1 MARGKE
7 FKVGLFVVL
16 TAIALYVGFNYLRGL
31 DVFSPLTTYYV
42 EYQNVSGLKKGDR
55 VVLNGLDVGSVIDR
69 RFSDDSYDNILVTLA
84 IDNTINLTDSTIA
97 RLTKPDFLGGI
108 EIKLIMTAGTRALE
122 PNEKLISDIDG
133 GITELLTEE
142 GLSAANSLS
151 ALVNKI
157 NSVLDPFV
165 EKSDSIGRAID
176 NFTEASENIK
186 NLTGRLEGSLDLV
199 ENRIAWL
206 TDSITHALSG
216 LKPMTEEYTKLGEK
230 LNSIDLE
237 SRLVSMDSLLVETKA
252 FVNRLNSNDGTLGK
266 LMSNDSLYNTMN
278 QTMADL
284 DSLFIDLRYNPK
296 RYMHFSV
303 FGRKN
308 RPPADGRETSGKKKK
323 DR

>member
-1 MARGKE
+1 M
-7 FKVGLFVVL
+7 LL
-16 TAIALYVGFNYLRGL
+16 TAFALYVGFNYLRGL

-42 EYQNVSGLKKGDR
+42 EYENVSGLKKGDR
-55 VVLNGLDVGSVIDR
+55 VILNGLDVGSVIDR
-69 RFSDDSYDNILVTLA
+69 GFSDESYNKILVTLA

-108 EIKLIMTAGTRALE
+108 EIKLVMNPGTRVLE
-122 PNEKLISDIDG
+122 PYETLISDIDG

-157 NSVLDPFV
+157 NDVLEPFV
-165 EKSDSIGRAID
+165 EKSDSIGKAID
-176 NFTEASENIK
+176 NFTAASENVK
-186 NLTGRLEGSLDLV
+186 DLTGRLEGSLDLV

-206 TDSITHALSG
+206 TDSITYALSG
-216 LKPMTEEYTKLGEK
+216 LKPLTDQYTELGEK
-230 LNSIDLE
+230 LNAIDIE
-237 SRLVSMDSLLVETKA
+237 SRLVSMDSLLLGTRT
-252 FVNRLNSNDGTLGK
+252 FLDRLNSNDGTLGK
-266 LMSNDSLYNTMN
+266 LMSDDSLYNTMT

-308 RPPADGRETSGKKKK
+308 RPPADGRGTADKKKK
-323 DR
+323 NR

>member
-16 TAIALYVGFNYLRGL
+16 AALALYVGFNYLRGL

-69 RFSDDSYDNILVTLA
+69 RFSDESYDNILVTLA

-108 EIKLIMTAGTRALE
+108 EIKLIMNSGTRMLE
-122 PNEKLISDIDG
+122 ANEVLISDIDG

-157 NSVLDPFV
+157 NDVLEPFV
-165 EKSDSIGRAID
+165 EKSDSIGKAID
-176 NFTEASENIK
+176 NFTAATENVK
-186 NLTGRLEGSLDLV
+186 NLTGRLEGTLDLV

-216 LKPMTEEYTKLGEK
+216 LKPLTEEYTKLGEK

-237 SRLVSMDSLLVETKA
+237 SRLVSMDSLLLGTRSFIE
-252 FVNRLNSNDGTLGK
+252 RLNSNEGTLGK

-303 FGRKN
+303 FGKKN
-308 RPPADGRETSGKKKK
+308 RPPAEGRGAADKKKK

>member
-1 MARGKE
+1 VARGKE
-7 FKVGLFVVL
+7 FKVGLFVLL
-16 TAIALYVGFNYLRGL
+16 TAFALYVGFNYLRGL

-42 EYQNVSGLKKGDR
+42 EYENVSGLKKGDR
-55 VVLNGLDVGSVIDR
+55 VILNGLDVGSVIDR
-69 RFSDDSYDNILVTLA
+69 GFSDESYNNILVTLA

-108 EIKLIMTAGTRALE
+108 EIKLVMNPGTRVLE
-122 PNEKLISDIDG
+122 PGEKLISDIDG

-157 NSVLDPFV
+157 NDVLEPFV
-165 EKSDSIGRAID
+165 EKSDSIGKAID
-176 NFTEASENIK
+176 NFTAASENVK
-186 NLTGRLEGSLDLV
+186 DLTGRLEGSLDLV

-206 TDSITHALSG
+206 TDSITYALSG
-216 LKPMTEEYTKLGEK
+216 LKPLTDQYTELGEK
-230 LNSIDLE
+230 LNAIDIE
-237 SRLVSMDSLLVETKA
+237 SRLVSMDSLLLGTKT
-252 FVNRLNSNDGTLGK
+252 FLDRLNSNDGTLGK
-266 LMSNDSLYNTMN
+266 LMSDDSLYNTMT

-308 RPPADGRETSGKKKK
+308 RPPADGRGTADKKKK
-323 DR
+323 NR

>member
-31 DVFSPLTTYYV
+31 DVFSPLNTYYV

-108 EIKLIMTAGTRALE
+108 EIKLIMPVGTRTLE
-122 PNEKLISDIDG
+122 PNETLISDIDG

-142 GLSAANSLS
+142 GISAANSLS

-165 EKSDSIGRAID
+165 EKSDSIARAID
-176 NFTEASENIK
+176 NFTEASENVK
-186 NLTGRLEGSLDLV
+186 NLTGRLEGSLDLI

-216 LKPMTEEYTKLGEK
+216 LKPLTEEYAKLGEK
-230 LNSIDLE
+230 LNAVDLE
-237 SRLVSMDSLLVETKA
+237 SRLVSMDSLLLGTRTFIEK
-252 FVNRLNSNDGTLGK
+252 LNSNEGTLGK

-308 RPPADGRETSGKKKK
+308 SGPADGRETSRKKKK

>member
-1 MARGKE
+1 MARGRE

-16 TAIALYVGFNYLRGL
+16 TALALYVGFNYLRGL
-31 DVFSPLTTYYV
+31 DVFSPLNTYYV

-69 RFSDDSYDNILVTLA
+69 RFNDESYNSILVTLA

-108 EIKLIMTAGTRALE
+108 EIKLVMNPGTRTLE
-122 PNEKLISDIDG
+122 AGEALISDIDG

-157 NSVLDPFV
+157 NGVLEPFV
-165 EKSDSIGRAID
+165 EKSDSIGKAID
-176 NFTEASENIK
+176 NFTQASENVM

-216 LKPMTEEYTKLGEK
+216 IKPMTEEYAKLGEK
-230 LNSIDLE
+230 LNAIDIE
-237 SRLVSMDSLLVETKA
+237 SRLVHMDSLLLGTQS
-252 FVNRLNSNDGTLGK
+252 FIDRLNSNDGTLGK
-266 LMSNDSLYNTMN
+266 LMSDDSLYNTLN

-308 RPPADGRETSGKKKK
+308 RPPAEGREIASKKKK

>member
-1 MARGKE
+1 MARGRE

-16 TAIALYVGFNYLRGL
+16 TAVALYVGFNYLRGL
-31 DVFSPLTTYYV
+31 DVFSPLNTYYV

-69 RFSDDSYDNILVTLA
+69 RFNDESYNSILVTLA

-108 EIKLIMTAGTRALE
+108 EIKLVMNPGTRILE
-122 PNEKLISDIDG
+122 ANETLISDLDG

-157 NSVLDPFV
+157 NGVLEPFV
-165 EKSDSIGRAID
+165 EKSDSIGKAID
-176 NFTEASENIK
+176 NFTQASENVM

-216 LKPMTEEYTKLGEK
+216 IKPMTEEYARLGKKLGA
-230 LNSIDLE
+230 IDIE
-237 SRLVSMDSLLVETKA
+237 SRLVSMDSLLVGTKS
-252 FVNRLNSNDGTLGK
+252 FIDRLNSNDGTLGK
-266 LMSNDSLYNTMN
+266 LMSDDSLYNTMN

-303 FGRKN
+303 FGRKS
-308 RPPADGRETSGKKKK
+308 RPPAEGREPASKKKK

>member
-16 TAIALYVGFNYLRGL
+16 TACALYIGFNYLRGL

-42 EYQNVSGLKKGDR
+42 EYENVSGLKKGDR
-55 VVLNGLDVGSVIDR
+55 VILNGLDVGSVIDR
-69 RFSDDSYDNILVTLA
+69 GFSDESYNKILVTLA

-108 EIKLIMTAGTRALE
+108 EIKLVMNPGTRVLE
-122 PNEKLISDIDG
+122 PFETLISDIDG

-157 NSVLDPFV
+157 NDVLEPFV
-165 EKSDSIGRAID
+165 EKSDSIGKAID
-176 NFTEASENIK
+176 NFTAASENVK

-199 ENRIAWL
+199 ENRITWL
-206 TDSITHALSG
+206 TDSITYAMSG
-216 LKPMTEEYTKLGEK
+216 LKPLTDEYTKLGEK
-230 LNSIDLE
+230 LNAVDIE
-237 SRLVSMDSLLVETKA
+237 SRLVSMDSLLLGTRSFLEK
-252 FVNRLNSNDGTLGK
+252 LNSNEGTFGK
-266 LMSNDSLYNTMN
+266 LMSDDSLYNTLT
-278 QTMADL
+278 QSMADL

-308 RPPADGRETSGKKKK
+308 RPPADGRSTADKKKK
-323 DR
+323 NR